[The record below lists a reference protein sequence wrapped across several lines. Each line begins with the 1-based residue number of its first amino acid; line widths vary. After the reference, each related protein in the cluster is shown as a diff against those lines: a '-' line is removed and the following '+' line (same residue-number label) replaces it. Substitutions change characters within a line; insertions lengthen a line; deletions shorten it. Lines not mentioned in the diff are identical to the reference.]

1 MELEDTTKVY
11 SVGYDLEDVKVE
23 FSHDLKI
30 NVSGIQIEGKQGEI
44 MNIPRW
50 IAKTLHSENHITIH
64 EQDMIQELKQAKVKE
79 VSQGDY
85 NLSTLDKDF
94 FIRLKAYMNNLE
106 KDDFNQVESMLKEI
120 VRIRDGKII
129 ILANSS
135 KLTTEISNKLTVEEL
150 GFFKEI
156 LQSSQN
162 FKAQIFGEKK

>member
-1 MELEDTTKVY
+1 MVKVHTI
-11 SVGYDLEDVKVE
+11 GYTLEDVKVE
-23 FSHDLKI
+23 FLHDLKT
-30 NVSGIQIEGKQGEI
+30 NVSGTNIEGKVTEI
-44 MNIPRW
+44 INIPRW
-50 IAKTLHSENHITIH
+50 IADILSSEKHVKIH
-64 EQDMIQELKQAKVKE
+64 DKDMITELKQAKVKE

-120 VRIRDGKII
+120 VRIREGKII